1 MRVHLVQ
8 TDIAWHDAPTNCRRV
23 VALLSN
29 ADVRPDDLVV
39 LPEMFASGFTM
50 DLAASTAGDATV
62 SWCSGLARERRC
74 YLLAGLVRQTR
85 DGKGRNLAV
94 LFAPDG
100 AESACYQKVHPFFVN
115 ESDCY
120 EPGHEVIVVPV
131 NDWRLAPLVCYD
143 LRFPELFRAASARG
157 AELMV
162 VIANWPI
169 ARVEHWLT
177 LLRARAIENQA
188 YVVGVNRVGRDPEL
202 LYPGRSVVVDP
213 LGVVI
218 ADAGAEQRVLT
229 ASLDR
234 TLLLEWRSRFPVLAD
249 RRFRESG

>member
-8 TDIAWHDAPTNCRRV
+8 LDIVWHDSPANRRRV
-23 VALLSN
+23 DSLLE
-29 ADVRPDDLVV
+29 AGDVRHGDLVV

-50 DLAASTAGDATV
+50 DLAASTTDAATYA
-62 SWCSGLARERRC
+62 WCSELARRYRC
-74 YLLAGLVRQTR
+74 HLLAGLVRQSHH
-85 DGKGRNLAV
+85 GKGRNLAV

-100 AESACYQKVHPFFVN
+100 SEVACYQKVHPFFAN
-115 ESDCY
+115 EAGCY
-120 EPGHEVIVVPV
+120 EPGRDVVV
-131 NDWRLAPLVCYD
+131 VSMNDWQLAPFVCYD
-143 LRFPELFRAASARG
+143 LRFPELFRVASARG

-202 LYPGRSVVVDP
+202 VYPGRSVVVDP

-229 ASLDR
+229 AKLDR
-234 TLLLEWRSRFPVLAD
+234 SLLLEWRERFPVLAD
-249 RRFRESG
+249 RRLRDPG